1 MLLHVDSK
9 TYTVKQLADLAGVT
23 PRTLRHYDQ
32 IGLLKPAKVSPNGY
46 RHYDEQDVL
55 RLQQILFFRELGF
68 ELDKIKAALQ
78 QPGFDLLSALQVHR
92 LRLQERQLHTQR
104 LIRTVDAT
112 IMHLIG
118 EVLMSEKKLFE
129 GFSEEKQQ
137 AHEAQAI
144 ENWGDGAR
152 ETIKLWNSY
161 SREKQAEIMAEGG
174 RIYQEIANHID
185 TEPASSQVQANL
197 AQWHQHLRNFYEPT
211 FDMLRGLG
219 DMYNEHPDFN
229 ATFTAI
235 HPGLPAFLQQAINH
249 YVDTL
254 ETEWLQ
260 QELGILKE

>member
-1 MLLHVDSK
+1 MNSK
-9 TYTVKQLADLAGVT
+9 TYTVKQLADIAGVT
-23 PRTLRHYDQ
+23 PRTLHHYDQ
-32 IGLLKPAKVSPNGY
+32 IGLLKPAKVADNGY
-46 RHYDEQDVL
+46 RHYAEEDVL

-68 ELDKIKAALQ
+68 ELEKIKAILQ
-78 QPGFDLLSALQVHR
+78 QPGFDLLNALQVHR
-92 LRLQERQLHTQR
+92 LRLQERQLLTQR

-118 EVLMSEKKLFE
+118 EVQMDKEKFFE
-129 GFSEEKQQ
+129 GFSKEKQQ
-137 AHEAQAI
+137 AYEEQAI
-144 ENWGDGAR
+144 KNWGDGAR

-161 SREKQAEIMAEGG
+161 SKEKQAEVMAEGG
-174 RIYQEIANHID
+174 RIYQDIANQIGTD
-185 TEPASSQVQANL
+185 PSEGQVQASL
-197 AQWHQHLRNFYEPT
+197 AQWHQHLRHFYEPT

-254 ETEWLQ
+254 ETEWLER
-260 QELGILKE
+260 ELGILKE